1 MFGRDC
7 LYLASQFHMRLFV
20 LGNWNNI
27 SVGFL
32 LLSFHLDL
40 FEPRNWKNWLSF
52 RFSFERIGL
61 YWEIEN
67 VYSWRSLS
75 FEFVI
80 CNLWAL
86 ICVNTCACSMCFLAG
101 FMSLFVGLNL
111 LEVLV
116 WFTRGFRLLG
126 FCLVLVFWWFYGFGY

>member
-27 SVGFL
+27 FIGFL

-40 FEPRNWKNWLSF
+40 FEPRNWKNWLGF

-61 YWEIEN
+61 YREIEN
-67 VYSWRSLS
+67 VYSWRSLC
-75 FEFVI
+75 FEIFI

-86 ICVNTCACSMCFLAG
+86 IWVNTCVCSMCFLAG
-101 FMSLFVGLNL
+101 FMSLFAGFDL

-126 FCLVLVFWWFYGFGY
+126 FCSVLVFWWFYKFGC

>member
-1 MFGRDC
+1 
-7 LYLASQFHMRLFV
+7 MRLFV

-27 SVGFL
+27 FVGL
-32 LLSFHLDL
+32 LLLTFHLDL
-40 FEPRNWKNWLSF
+40 FESKNWKNWLGF
-52 RFSFERIGL
+52 RFSFERISF

-67 VYSWRSLS
+67 VYSWKSLC
-75 FEFVI
+75 FECFN

-86 ICVNTCACSMCFLAG
+86 ICVNTCACSMCFLTG
-101 FMSLFVGLNL
+101 FMSLFAGFDL

-126 FCLVLVFWWFYGFGY
+126 FCSILVIWWFYGFGC